1 MNKEAFLRGVVDRS
15 LQHGVSPEKV
25 LTYAK
30 QAGWF
35 TDTWNKAKQ
44 TGSSLVQKGKKMLQP
59 APKKVPAGGA
69 TPAPAVTNA
78 PGAIKGKDVSNPNKN
93 IQENRKYKDFIIDN
107 A

>member
-44 TGSSLVQKGKKMLQP
+44 TGSNLVQKGKKMLQP
-59 APKKVPAGGA
+59 APKTAPTGGA
-69 TPAPAVTNA
+69 TPKPAPAPATNA
-78 PGAIKGKDVSNPNKN
+78 PPKRVGGNPNVN
-93 IQENRKYKDFIIDN
+93 FPARNQYIQDVIDM
-107 A
+107 